1 MIGSF
6 LWVTPFRS
14 LVKKHGVSDI
24 ANATGLNRE
33 SSYKA
38 VNGKTK
44 TRCETFFQVIKAL
57 NFRLT
62 TQVA

>member
-14 LVKKHGVSDI
+14 LVKNGVSDI
-24 ANATGLNRE
+24 AKAAGLNRE
-33 SSYKA
+33 GSYKA